1 MIIRRLV
8 PSDINAVLAIQSSC
22 PEIAQWKPRDYT
34 HADGGEMCAWVAEEA
49 SEIVAFLVGR
59 RVASDLEVLNFAV
72 QSEARRRGIGASL
85 LSEVFKWGK
94 SFNAGNAFIELRAS
108 NLAALRFYEHHNF
121 QIAGRRPRYY
131 TTPVEDAI
139 LLAAP
144 LG

>member
-8 PSDINAVLAIQSSC
+8 PPDINAVLGIQSSC
-22 PEIAQWKPRDYT
+22 PEIAQWTPRDYT
-34 HADGGEMCAWVAEEA
+34 YANGGEMSAWVAEEA
-49 SEIVAFLVGR
+49 LAIVAFLVGR
-59 RVASDLEVLNFAV
+59 RVASDLEILNFAV

-85 LSEVFKWGK
+85 LSEAFKWGK
-94 SFNAGNAFIELRAS
+94 SFNAGNAFIEVRAS
-108 NLAALRFYEHHNF
+108 NLAALRFYERHNF

-131 TTPVEDAI
+131 TAPVEDAI